1 MRGGPGDT
9 CCPLLPALPACWERA
24 WLKCE
29 NFQNTG
35 SFKLRGVAAQF
46 AALDTAAAAAGL
58 VTMSAGNYGRSFSV
72 AAQQLG
78 LAATVCM
85 PDTAPDS
92 REAVMRGHGAEV
104 ERMPSS
110 ALEAGVR
117 RHRDQGKVFL
127 HPSDDLSLIAGHAS
141 LGLEILEDV
150 PEVEVVVVCCG
161 GGGLLAGVAAAIK
174 VTRYQAPPT
183 ATPTRAADQARGPRV
198 RRGAR
203 HGQHRARLP
212 RRRGARAAARGQEHS
227 SRPRAALRR
236 GERFQVTRVEYSTS
250 TPPPLCLHCSLS
262 VSRHIAAHCD
272 GVVTVSEQQLVAATL
287 AAYTSGLVVEP
298 SGAAGLAAVLGGQ
311 VSTVLY
317 TYMYVLYCTVYR

>member
-1 MRGGPGDT
+1 MSVNISPSPGMAQSSPLLSLDTLHRARATVASSSLGVRHTPCLQVLYCTVLYCTPPASRCCTVPYCTVLYTPCLQVRGRPGDT

-46 AALDTAAAAAGL
+46 AALDTEAAAAGL

-92 REAVMRGHGAEV
+92 REAVMRGRGAEV

-110 ALEAGVR
+110 GLEAGVR

-150 PEVEVVVVCCG
+150 PEVDVVVVCCG

-174 VTRYQAPPT
+174 VTRHQ
-183 ATPTRAADQARGPRV
+183 GP
-198 RRGAR
+198 
-203 HGQHRARLP
+203 
-212 RRRGARAAARGQEHS
+212 
-227 SRPRAALRR
+227 
-236 GERFQVTRVEYSTS
+236 
-250 TPPPLCLHCSLS
+250 
-262 VSRHIAAHCD
+262 AHCHAHPR
-272 GVVTVSEQQLVAATL
+272 S
-287 AAYTSGLVVEP
+287 
-298 SGAAGLAAVLGGQ
+298 
-311 VSTVLY
+311 
-317 TYMYVLYCTVYR
+317 